1 MEKRTLLQGAGC
13 GLKCTNKKKY
23 LGRHFSPIRMNGV
36 RTSQNSGLTGSRRF
50 GRAWSDGS
58 DAGGPRRFTN
68 TAVPRFDGTGCR
80 QQHILIFRAIMK
92 SNGWS
97 MTTAALQL
105 FAYLDGEAL
114 HVALL
119 MPDKI
124 RERWKDLVTGLSEYY
139 TTPGRLAVFCRQFEN
154 AYRRPGVDPAT
165 FTTELGILAVRG
177 FADMNGKARDLMI
190 RNKFIAAQR
199 SCEFRR
205 HLDGA
210 AEEASIGNIVDSC
223 RIWESHTETEF
234 VGSFRQDPDSSQ
246 LMPEVTRLDK
256 SLPETSGS
264 TQLHQDGG
272 RVIRQREDPSR
283 E

>member
-1 MEKRTLLQGAGC
+1 MEKRTLLQGVGC
-13 GLKCTNKKKY
+13 GLKCTNKKTNS

-36 RTSQNSGLTGSRRF
+36 WTSQNSGSTGSRRF
-50 GRAWSDGS
+50 GRAWSDGP

-68 TAVPRFDGTGCR
+68 IAVPRFDGTGCW

-97 MTTAALQL
+97 MTTAALLL
-105 FAYLDGEAL
+105 FSHLDGEAL

-139 TTPGRLAVFCRQFEN
+139 TTPGSFPLAILECVSP
-154 AYRRPGVDPAT
+154 AGVDPAT
-165 FTTELGILAVRG
+165 FTMELGILAVCG

-190 RNKFIAAQR
+190 HNKFIAAQR
-199 SCEFRR
+199 SCELRR

-210 AEEASIGNIVDSC
+210 AEVASIGNIVDIC
-223 RIWESHTETEF
+223 RIWESHT
-234 VGSFRQDPDSSQ
+234 
-246 LMPEVTRLDK
+246 
-256 SLPETSGS
+256 
-264 TQLHQDGG
+264 
-272 RVIRQREDPSR
+272 
-283 E
+283 